1 MPICATLSGD
11 VYYKISGNEL
21 LPPLLL
27 SNSLGT
33 NHTMW
38 NIQVSE
44 WSKYFYVI
52 QYDAR
57 GHGQSAHPKGPYS
70 IAQLG
75 LDVIDLLDHLG
86 VPSTHFCGLSMGGVI
101 GQWLAINQTHRI
113 NRLVL
118 ANTAP
123 KVGTAQGWLDRAK
136 LVRQEGMGAI
146 AASAHT
152 RWFTTDFYQNHPER
166 VKPLVENLKLTNA
179 EGYAACCEALAQAD
193 FLESIQT
200 IQSKTLIIQG
210 AADPV
215 TTLADGQAMQ
225 VKIKDS
231 TLFEIQASHIS
242 NIEQPEVFTKTVL
255 SFLTAPK

>member
-1 MPICATLSGD
+1 MPICSTKSGYI
-11 VYYKISGNEL
+11 YYEVSGNKS

-33 NHTMW
+33 DHEMW

-52 QYDAR
+52 QYDTR
-57 GHGQSAHPKGPYS
+57 GHGQSGHPKGLYS

-75 LDVIDLLDHLG
+75 QDVIDLLDHLD

-101 GQWLAINQTHRI
+101 GQWLAIHQPHRI

-123 KVGTAQGWLDRAK
+123 KVGTAQAWLDRAN
-136 LVRQEGMGAI
+136 LVRQEGMGTI

-166 VKPLVENLKLTNA
+166 VKPLVESLKLTNA

-210 AADPV
+210 VSDPV
-215 TTLADGQAMQ
+215 TTLADGQVMQ
-225 VKIKDS
+225 AKIKDS

-242 NIEQPEVFTKTVL
+242 NIEQPQVFTKVVL
-255 SFLTAPK
+255 SFLTAP